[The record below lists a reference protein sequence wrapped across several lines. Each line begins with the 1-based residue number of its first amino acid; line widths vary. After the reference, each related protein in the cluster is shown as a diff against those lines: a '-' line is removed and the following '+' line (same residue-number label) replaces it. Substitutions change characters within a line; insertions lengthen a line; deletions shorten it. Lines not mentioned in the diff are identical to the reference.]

1 MKYDFEKINA
11 AFEAQPVYKRN
22 ESTEI
27 EKEMYALH
35 CMLNRMDV
43 QHIDFSRL
51 TVEAVEEAYE
61 LFEQSVRSE
70 DELGTIYFLQ
80 DSPWSSLLCTL
91 EIMWNFAKTETKK
104 PIPAFPLI

>member
-1 MKYDFEKINA
+1 MKYDFEQINV
-11 AFEAQPVYKRN
+11 AFEAQPVNERN

-27 EKEMYALH
+27 EKEMYALY

-43 QHIDFSRL
+43 SQIDFSRL
-51 TVEAVEEAYE
+51 DSHAVAEAYD

-70 DELGTIYFLQ
+70 DQDGTIYFLQ

-91 EIMWNFAKTETKK
+91 ELMWNFAKTETKK